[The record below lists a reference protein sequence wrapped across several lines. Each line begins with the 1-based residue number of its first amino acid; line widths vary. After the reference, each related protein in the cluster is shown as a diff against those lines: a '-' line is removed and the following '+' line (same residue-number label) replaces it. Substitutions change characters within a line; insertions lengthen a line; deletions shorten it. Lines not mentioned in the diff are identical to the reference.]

1 MQIFEQG
8 QPCSI
13 LDLCKEGKSG
23 KAFQALVKA
32 SASDQEPPKTLFVV
46 ISPVADTVESVEK
59 AAGLLSENWNE
70 IKNFKG
76 IEVQQMWSEDEG
88 WYFMNGVWKRS
99 SSNVARCTLIRIGL
113 IL

>member
-1 MQIFEQG
+1 MQTFEQG
-8 QPCSI
+8 QPCST

-32 SASDQEPPKTLFVV
+32 SASGLQTLFVI

-59 AAGLLSENWNE
+59 AAGLLSENWSE

-76 IEVQQMWSEDEG
+76 LEVQQMWSEDEG
-88 WYFMNGVWKRS
+88 WYF
-99 SSNVARCTLIRIGL
+99 
-113 IL
+113 